1 MSDSGENIAQQ
12 RWPGFCRPLHQKALE
27 LLKEFPSC
35 PAILCDQG
43 CSHPSAPGLK
53 TRRTLEA
60 QGLLAEHKGGAARS
74 GRGSDLEALI
84 PCQLATG
91 PGRWDKV
98 ILHEQR

>member
-12 RWPGFCRPLHQKALE
+12 LKFAQKPGFCRPLHQRALE

-43 CSHPSAPGLK
+43 CSHPSAPALK

-60 QGLLAEHKGGAARS
+60 QGLLAEHK
-74 GRGSDLEALI
+74 
-84 PCQLATG
+84 
-91 PGRWDKV
+91 RWSSKV
-98 ILHEQR
+98 RERL